1 MELLNSYFNYPALT
15 VVALAAFAFV
25 AGFIDAAAGGG
36 GLVQL
41 PALLINLPGQTIP
54 TIFGTNK
61 MASFAGTC
69 VAIHQYSKKIKYNF
83 RLLAVVAFFA
93 FVASRLGAQS
103 VFLINVD
110 KLKPLILVLL
120 IAVATYVFFNKNLGK
135 IKGKDVPLSKQMLL
149 GSLIGFA
156 VGFYDGFF
164 GPGAGSFLVL
174 GFVLVLGF
182 EFVAASAYSKVING
196 VTNIS
201 AIIVFASK
209 GNFLLEIAI
218 PMAICNAAGSIVGSR
233 MTLHRGNSFVRVVL
247 LVVVSLMIARYAYEV
262 FWQ

>member
-1 MELLNSYFNYPALT
+1 MELLAAYYDYPALT
-15 VVALAAFAFV
+15 IVALAAFAFV

-36 GLVQL
+36 GLIQL
-41 PALLINLPGQTIP
+41 PALLINLPGHSIP

-61 MASFAGTC
+61 MASFAGTS
-69 VAIHQYSKKIKYNF
+69 VAIHQYSKKISYNF
-83 RLLAVVAFFA
+83 KLLGVVALFA

-103 VFLINVD
+103 VSMIDVE
-110 KLKPLILVLL
+110 KLKPIVLVLL
-120 IAVATYVFFNKNLGK
+120 IVVAAYVYLKKNLGK
-135 IKGKDVPLSKQMLL
+135 IKGKEVPLVKQMIL

-164 GPGAGSFLVL
+164 GPGTGSFLVL

-218 PMAICNAAGSIVGSR
+218 PMAFCNATGSIIGSR
-233 MTLHRGNSFVRVVL
+233 MALSRGNGFVRVIF
-247 LVVVSLMIARYAYEV
+247 LVVVALMIARYAYEV

>member
-1 MELLNSYFNYPALT
+1 MELLTAYYDYPALT
-15 VVALAAFAFV
+15 IVALAAFAFV

-36 GLVQL
+36 GLIQL
-41 PALLINLPGQTIP
+41 PALLITLQGQSIP

-61 MASFAGTC
+61 MASIAGTS
-69 VAIHQYSKKIKYNF
+69 VAIHQYSKKIRYNF
-83 RLLAVVAFFA
+83 KLLGVVAFFA
-93 FVASRLGAQS
+93 FIASRLGAQS
-103 VFLINVD
+103 VSMIVVD
-110 KLKPLILVLL
+110 KLKPIVLVLL
-120 IAVATYVFFNKNLGK
+120 IVVAVYVYFKKDLGK
-135 IKGKDVPLSKQMLL
+135 IKGKDVPLTKQMVL
-149 GSLIGFA
+149 GSMIGFA

-182 EFVAASAYSKVING
+182 EFLAASAYSKVING

-218 PMAICNAAGSIVGSR
+218 PMALCNAAGSIVGSR
-233 MTLHRGNSFVRVVL
+233 MALSRGNSFVRVVF
-247 LVVVSLMIARYAYEV
+247 LVVVTLMITRYAYEV